1 MQIEIRY
8 LILPLSFDSNNRILL
23 SQKIIHSMN
32 IYKLLTSFSFILFIL
47 LAGCNTDITTP
58 VQPTEKTNNE
68 IYQSAVIDAM
78 IAEETEICSTLIAIR
93 SDNNYL
99 KWQNGNVLV
108 VTWTK
113 HGSSY
118 PVGDTVST
126 WWGETWVTAVPEIKD
141 WYKKNPVPKE
151 NLTLRT
157 EQLLGMPPNTG
168 YLYFVEMWVNP
179 ADLQRP
185 AYDYEIDDNVCG
197 LSFTSSASADFIS
210 WFNNNILSSYF
221 PPPEEVQYPWT
232 RLGYTYD
239 WGNKKNEI
247 GLSEFIIKK
256 NAKVIVNSKSLTAE
270 YLQ

>member
-1 MQIEIRY
+1 MKKY
-8 LILPLSFDSNNRILL
+8 LFRV
-23 SQKIIHSMN
+23 
-32 IYKLLTSFSFILFIL
+32 FIVITLITI
-47 LAGCNTDITTP
+47 GCNTDSIP
-58 VQPTEKTNNE
+58 VEQNLPSDNDIYKT
-68 IYQSAVIDAM
+68 AVADAM
-78 IAEETEICSTLIAIR
+78 IADETEICSTLIAIR
-93 SDNNYL
+93 PDNNYL
-99 KWQNGNVLV
+99 KWRNGNVLV

-118 PVGDTVST
+118 PVGDTIT
-126 WWGETWVTAVPEIKD
+126 AWWGETWVTAVPEIKD
-141 WYKKNPVPKE
+141 WYNKNPVPKE
-151 NLTLRT
+151 KLTLRT

-185 AYDYEIDDNVCG
+185 AYDNEIDDNVCE
-197 LSFTSSASADFIS
+197 LNFPSSTSADYIT

-221 PPPEEVQYPWT
+221 PPPEDVQYPWT

-270 YLQ
+270 YIQ